1 MNKSELVRSVLQEN
15 SLSRETA
22 KKLVESVLTNI
33 IKGTKETGKVSLLGF
48 GSFSVTTRKAR
59 KCRNPQTGAIIEVPA
74 KEVVKFKPQ
83 F

>member
-1 MNKSELVRSVLQEN
+1 MNKSELVRSISQEN
-15 SLSRETA
+15 SISRETA

-33 IKGTKETGKVSLLGF
+33 IKGTKNTGKVSLLGF
-48 GSFSVTTRKAR
+48 GTFSVTTRKAR
-59 KCRNPQTGAIIEVPA
+59 KCMNPQTGLLMEVPA